1 MAVTFGFYN
10 SINKDRAYNANQF
23 SQIFDGVI
31 RDGVYQNFPD
41 QGDFLATKTGQGMQV
56 ILGPGRAW
64 FNGTWTLN
72 DSDMV
77 IPIEGSDYQVDRIDT
92 IVLKVDKTDQVRA
105 NTIYVE
111 KGAPSANPVP
121 KTLTDTDS
129 VHYHPLATIRVRAGT
144 EIISS
149 GDITIQVNRDSRTPF
164 VTGILEHVTAEQF
177 LALWEQEWNEYKV
190 RKRNEYEAWVRN
202 EEADIKQWEA
212 NFKAETLAWEDI
224 QKEAYL
230 EWMATQQADFEAWEV
245 GKKSDFDDWFANLHY
260 ILDGDVAGHLQNEIE
275 EIWEKEF
282 NRYYEICNKNTH
294 FVRNQSGE
302 LIAINSSDG
311 DDVTQQTTF
320 EKFNNDQGTRVITE
334 IRNGVDVY
342 RRTVTIEGD
351 DVTQTI
357 TKYI

>member
-41 QGDFLATKTGQGMQV
+41 EGDFLATRTGAGMQV

-72 DSDMV
+72 DADMPIV
-77 IPIEGSDYQVDRIDT
+77 IDWSDYQADRIDT
-92 IVLKVDKTDQVRA
+92 IVLKVDKTDPVRT
-105 NTIYVE
+105 NSIYVE
-111 KGAPSANPVP
+111 KGTPSDNPVAN
-121 KTLTDTDS
+121 TLVDTDA
-129 VHYHPLATIRVRAGT
+129 VFYHPLATIRVRAGT
-144 EIISS
+144 ETI
-149 GDITIQVNRDSRTPF
+149 GPDDITIQVNRDARTPF

-177 LALWEQEWNEYKV
+177 LQLWAQEWNEYKV
-190 RKRNEYEAWVRN
+190 RKRNEYEAWVAN
-202 EEADIKQWEA
+202 EEADMI
-212 NFKAETLAWEDI
+212 AWEEAT
-224 QKEAYL
+224 KEAYIVWQNEQKAMWGE
-230 EWMATQQADFEAWEV
+230 EWEGFQTWEV
-245 GKKSDFDDWFANLHY
+245 GKKEDFDEWFDNLHY

-282 NRYYEICNKNTH
+282 NRYYEICSKNTH

-302 LIAINSSDG
+302 LTGINSSDG

-320 EKFNNDQGTRVITE
+320 EKFNNDQGTRIITE